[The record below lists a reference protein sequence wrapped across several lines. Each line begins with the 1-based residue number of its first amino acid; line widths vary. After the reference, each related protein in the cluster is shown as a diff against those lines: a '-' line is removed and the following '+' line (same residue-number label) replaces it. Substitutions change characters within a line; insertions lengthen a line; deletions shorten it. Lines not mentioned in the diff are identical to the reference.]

1 MAVTFTQKAADRISR
16 AVKWVEQ
23 QIRTQG
29 PSEGTVTPRSVE
41 PTYVLTTSGTA
52 TSGFYPGKVVL
63 YSAADA
69 AWQEYTTCKIL
80 PANGETLTNNTRYAA
95 RYTGRNA
102 GGDGVFAVLQGT
114 AGSLTVEEQDGS
126 PSYTD
131 VTKIRFD
138 QADGFSL
145 SNPSTGTAR
154 VDILDATASQA
165 GIVSTT
171 TQTVGGLK
179 AFNNAMVVHS
189 VSSSSSLSYTYP
201 QIVFSNSSGPSPT
214 NQIYFTALVLSDSGS
229 FRFSH
234 SAFNYDLYPMLEITQ
249 VNGSVSCKMN
259 TPNSNR
265 MIYLRSESNQSQ
277 MWIGDNIG
285 GSYSFAARTGS
296 DPNPNEFRLTK
307 SSSYWLGGE
316 IVGTDARFVVRQ
328 NSLDATG
335 VTGNLG
341 SGAKVAGG
349 IVYSLGTVAVQ
360 SSSWMGF

>member
-95 RYTGRNA
+95 RYTGRDS

-126 PSYTD
+126 PSYTG
-131 VTKIRFD
+131 VTKLQFD

-145 SNPSTGTAR
+145 SNPATGTTR
-154 VDILDATASQA
+154 VDILAATQSQTGVVTSAAQAFA
-165 GIVSTT
+165 GVKNFKNDVRIGGKIRLTDIPYVDGTPGGPDYGDSLVIEWDSNISRLFFKKYTDIAGFANYLITT
-171 TQTVGGLK
+171 TYTTYSMSDGLWYIGIH
-179 AFNNAMVVHS
+179 ADR
-189 VSSSSSLSYTYP
+189 
-201 QIVFSNSSGPSPT
+201 SNTGNTCFYIGESPT
-214 NQIYFTALVLSDSGS
+214 SNGAAGQWGTLKTNATVRGGI
-229 FRFSH
+229 
-234 SAFNYDLYPMLEITQ
+234 IT
-249 VNGSVSCKMN
+249 
-259 TPNSNR
+259 
-265 MIYLRSESNQSQ
+265 
-277 MWIGDNIG
+277 
-285 GSYSFAARTGS
+285 
-296 DPNPNEFRLTK
+296 
-307 SSSYWLGGE
+307 
-316 IVGTDARFVVRQ
+316 
-328 NSLDATG
+328 
-335 VTGNLG
+335 NLG
-341 SGAKVAGG
+341 NTS
-349 IVYSLGTVAVQ
+349 TQ

>member
-52 TSGFYPGKVVL
+52 TSGLYPGKVVL

-145 SNPSTGTAR
+145 SNPSTGTTR
-154 VDILDATASQA
+154 VDILDASTIQA
-165 GIVSTT
+165 GIVSTG
-171 TQTVGGLK
+171 TQTFGGNKTFNNTVTVNQAFTGESTGTIKGALYAYSDCYVNNTILIGTAGGMGGAPYIRLTSELTAGLLRMSQAASGNGAGLK
-179 AFNNAMVVHS
+179 WTGNN
-189 VSSSSSLSYTYP
+189 LEFGLLT
-201 QIVFSNSSGPSPT
+201 SSGANFPT
-214 NQIYFTALVLSDSGS
+214 TGMVYNTSTLKSNFYCDSVYGVDGTLKTGATA
-229 FRFSH
+229 
-234 SAFNYDLYPMLEITQ
+234 
-249 VNGSVSCKMN
+249 K
-259 TPNSNR
+259 
-265 MIYLRSESNQSQ
+265 
-277 MWIGDNIG
+277 
-285 GSYSFAARTGS
+285 
-296 DPNPNEFRLTK
+296 
-307 SSSYWLGGE
+307 
-316 IVGTDARFVVRQ
+316 
-328 NSLDATG
+328 
-335 VTGNLG
+335 
-341 SGAKVAGG
+341 GG
-349 IVYSLGTVAVQ
+349 IITGLGNTSTQ